1 MSRRGAATWK
11 RGKNALNKGK
21 SASVSEKR
29 GIFALKRSRRGAATW
44 KRGKNALNKG
54 KSASVSEK
62 RGIFAPVKG
71 AGCRS
76 ASIFII

>member
-1 MSRRGAATWK
+1 MDGMYGINPVDKGKSASVSEKRGIYALEMSRRGAATWK

-29 GIFALKRSRRGAATW
+29 GIYAL
-44 KRGKNALNKG
+44 
-54 KSASVSEK
+54 E
-62 RGIFAPVKG
+62 KG

-76 ASIFII
+76 VSIFII